1 MKPSSSKTQRRTM
14 ANPRICPHCHEDIPT
29 DRDFTFDEK
38 LNLICGKCG
47 KVAFPTTAEAELA
60 FSQVGKTQP
69 SQIHHMP
76 RHKPHHEDIPE
87 G

>member
-1 MKPSSSKTQRRTM
+1 M

-60 FSQVGKTQP
+60 FAQAGKTQS
-69 SQIHHMP
+69 SQLHQTYMP